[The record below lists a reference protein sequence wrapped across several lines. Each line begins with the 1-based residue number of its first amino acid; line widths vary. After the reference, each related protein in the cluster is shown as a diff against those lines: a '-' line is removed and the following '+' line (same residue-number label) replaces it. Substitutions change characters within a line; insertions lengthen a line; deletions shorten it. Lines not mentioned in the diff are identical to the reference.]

1 MKPASPVPGVE
12 AKLEEEEV
20 EDEEEELVVTPAAR
34 VMASLVG

>member
-12 AKLEEEEV
+12 ASV
-20 EDEEEELVVTPAAR
+20 EEEELVVTPAAR